1 MTGNEGPTKTEIRTD
16 STFFGCRKEQPKKS
30 ISVAKGVIWQPKK
43 RNEIGC
49 NDSENK
55 FLQPI

>member
-1 MTGNEGPTKTEIRTD
+1 MKVLPKPKLEPIRLF
-16 STFFGCRKEQPKKS
+16 SVVEKSNQKS

-43 RNEIGC
+43 QNEIGC